1 MNLQNKTRWQLRGV
15 ALLIFLLGVST
26 GALLLNLYHKRQA
39 AQTERRAGFAR
50 ALEQLQLTP
59 EQKPQV
65 EQILRDARVQLREL
79 RRETQPKFNAVRA
92 QTDERL
98 KAVLSPPQWE
108 RFQELFR
115 NDRGRRRIRAK
126 LRG

>member
-1 MNLQNKTRWQLRGV
+1 MNLQSRSRWQLRGA
-15 ALLIFLLGVST
+15 ALLIFLLGVTT
-26 GALLLNLYHKRQA
+26 GALVLNLYHKRQA
-39 AQTERRAGFAR
+39 AQLERRVWFAQ

-65 EQILRDARVQLREL
+65 EQILRDARGQLREL
-79 RRETQPKFNAVRA
+79 RRETQPKFSAVRA

-98 KAVLSPPQWE
+98 KTVLTPPQWA

-115 NDRGRRRIRAK
+115 NESQRRRNRAPWPQ
-126 LRG
+126 